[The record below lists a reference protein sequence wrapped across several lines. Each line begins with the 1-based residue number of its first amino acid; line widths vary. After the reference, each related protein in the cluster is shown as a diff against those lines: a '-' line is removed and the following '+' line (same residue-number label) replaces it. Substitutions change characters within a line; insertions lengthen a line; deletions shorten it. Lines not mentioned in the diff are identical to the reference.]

1 MEIIKYEENYIDNI
15 CLQDGNKNIVFNM
28 DSNGDFYWI
37 FNNKEVDSK
46 DNTFIITKENFDAY
60 EIFEFLFYDIENTN
74 IFDTYFY
81 ERGTYLMGNNL
92 LDIQNELYDKDNNT
106 LTWYSDSGDILSRK
120 DKSNIL
126 KIKKEE
132 DKFRIEF
139 INKESLNEDN
149 KLSIPIII
157 SRHHS
162 RFEPYNIPFMQLYL
176 YLCGAENK
184 DDINHQIHMEEYLYK
199 IKKLK

>member
-1 MEIIKYEENYIDNI
+1 MEIIKYEENYVDNI
-15 CLQDGNKNIVFNM
+15 CLQDSNKNIVFNM
-28 DSNGDFYWI
+28 DSNGDFNWI
-37 FNNKEVDSK
+37 FNNKEVGSK

-81 ERGTYLMGNNL
+81 EREPYLIGNDL

-106 LTWYSDSGDILSRK
+106 LTWYSDSGLSRK

-132 DKFRIEF
+132 DEFRIEF

-157 SRHHS
+157 SRRHS
-162 RFEPYNIPFMQLYL
+162 RFEPYNIPFMQTYL
-176 YLCGAENK
+176 YLLGAENK